1 MREEQAVSK
10 EEKMMILQM
19 VAEGKITPEQ
29 GAELLRAVGESKPQ
43 APALPVPPV
52 PAVPPSPPAP
62 EKPKLTITGEAEG
75 REAGARSSELKES
88 IRKSIDSN
96 IHGNI
101 ERTIERAARQAEEA
115 AERAASH
122 AEEWAERV
130 AKRAEQF
137 AERASHEGES
147 LGKVLGE
154 SGENIGKIIAKLFT
168 GGSFAGGPQFEFHE
182 EVKGEFPAEG
192 EIQVNVSTSNGR
204 ITVDTW
210 DEKGFRL
217 DVRKTAN
224 AATEEEAKEIVKDG
238 FEFSQNGLSVSA
250 RSKESVN
257 IMRNG
262 HSVGF
267 TLTLPR
273 DRNASL
279 RLSSSN
285 GRITVGGVSGTKLH
299 ATTANGRVEAE
310 SCSFQESQ
318 VDSANGR
325 IEFQGRPGNLR
336 ASTANGR
343 ITARLQ
349 GAGNWK
355 LDSANGRIDVE
366 VQKEPGT
373 GYEVDTST
381 VMGRLDV
388 SGLED
393 AEVLIDE
400 TKQKMGARR
409 YKARTRGFSDASSR
423 ASISASTTV
432 GRVTVTF

>member
-19 VAEGKITPEQ
+19 VAEGKVTPEQ
-29 GAELLRAVGESKPQ
+29 GAELLRAVGEGKPGT
-43 APALPVPPV
+43 PAVPPVPPV
-52 PAVPPSPPAP
+52 PLRPP
-62 EKPKLTITGEAEG
+62 
-75 REAGARSSELKES
+75 SELKES
-88 IRKSIDSN
+88 IRKSIDSS
-96 IHGNI
+96 IHGNMQ
-101 ERTIERAARQAEEA
+101 RTIERAARQAEGA

-122 AEEWAERV
+122 AEEWADRI
-130 AKRAEQF
+130 AKRAEEF
-137 AERASHEGES
+137 AEQASKEGEN
-147 LGKVLGE
+147 LGKILGE
-154 SGENIGKIIAKLFT
+154 GGENIGKIIAKLFT
-168 GGSFAGGPQFEFHE
+168 GGSFPGGPQFEFHE
-182 EVKGEFPAEG
+182 EVKGEIPAEG
-192 EIQVNVSTSNGR
+192 EVQVSLSTSNGR
-204 ITVDTW
+204 VTVDTW

-224 AATEEEAKEIVKDG
+224 APTEEEAKEIVKDG
-238 FEFSQNGLSVSA
+238 FEFGQDGLNISA
-250 RSKESVN
+250 RSKESPN

-262 HSVGF
+262 YSIGF

-273 DRNASL
+273 DRKASL

-310 SCSFQESQ
+310 DCEFQDSQ
-318 VDSANGR
+318 IESANGR
-325 IEFQGRPGNLR
+325 IGFRGHPGDLK

-343 ITARLQ
+343 IGARLR
-349 GAGNWK
+349 GTGSWK

-366 VQKEPGT
+366 VQKEPGAA
-373 GYEVDTST
+373 YEVDLST

-388 SGLED
+388 SEFED
-393 AEVLIDE
+393 AEVLIND
-400 TKQKMGARR
+400 TRHKFGARR
-409 YKARTRGFSDASSR
+409 YKARTRGFSDAASK